1 MSSSYLG
8 RKVIVTPFDGEP
20 FEDVITGDMCGVCLR
35 TSKGIEVTYD
45 GNEAIPWNKFGPTRS
60 PWYKEIRWKVEHEG
74 MREAVNFLRTVY
86 TQSVPDCARIMVA
99 EADEDVDVIRE
110 YLITVRDY
118 TEGLINKLQ
127 QNKSV
132 L

>member
-8 RKVIVTPFDGEP
+8 RKVIVTPFEGEP

-45 GNEAIPWNKFGPTRS
+45 GNEAIPWNKFRPTRARQ
-60 PWYKEIRWKVEHEG
+60 YKEICWKVEREG

-86 TQSVPDCARIMVA
+86 AQSVPDCARIMVA
-99 EADEDVDVIRE
+99 EADEDVDAIKK
-110 YLITVRDY
+110 YLTTVRDY
-118 TEGLINKLQ
+118 AEGLINKIQ
-127 QNKSV
+127 
-132 L
+132 

>member
-1 MSSSYLG
+1 M
-8 RKVIVTPFDGEP
+8 K
-20 FEDVITGDMCGVCLR
+20 
-35 TSKGIEVTYD
+35 
-45 GNEAIPWNKFGPTRS
+45 
-60 PWYKEIRWKVEHEG
+60 
-74 MREAVNFLRTVY
+74 EAVNFLRTVY
-86 TQSVPDCARIMVA
+86 GQSVPDCARIMVA